1 MICRKTQFGDG
12 RDVLYTIS
20 FGRARYHLLASE
32 IALADPVGR
41 SMLAKRIV
49 MMRRKIRIDLAID
62 TLKAMNNEKRMQV
75 FGHFCTACGSD
86 NQNCTCWRDE

>member
-1 MICRKTQFGDG
+1 MGHTMICRKTQFGDG

-20 FGRARYHLLASE
+20 VGCVGRHLIASE

-49 MMRRKIRIDLAID
+49 MIRRKIRTDLA
-62 TLKAMNNEKRMQV
+62 KGV
-75 FGHFCTACGSD
+75 
-86 NQNCTCWRDE
+86 